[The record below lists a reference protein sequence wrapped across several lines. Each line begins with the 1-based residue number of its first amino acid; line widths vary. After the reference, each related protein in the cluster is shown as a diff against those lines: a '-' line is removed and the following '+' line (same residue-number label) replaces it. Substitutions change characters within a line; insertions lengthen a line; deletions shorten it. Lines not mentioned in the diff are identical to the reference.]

1 MEVELKLLVAA
12 ADLDAVRNS
21 SLLRRLQRDPPHTV
35 DNTSIYFDTPAL
47 TLHHHRAGLRLRR
60 SEGGWVQTFK
70 GGGSVVGGL
79 HSRNEFESAVPDQS
93 LDLPALR
100 LLSGKGNPYYKLLG
114 RRLLREQLQP
124 IFVTEIRR
132 TIWQLRTDDGARIE
146 CVLDLGS
153 VTAGAQHVPISEI
166 ELELKD
172 GPPHA
177 LFALALALLDEV
189 PLRLGNT
196 SKAAH
201 GYALLMPDHVAAD
214 SAAAKIGMT
223 RTTSV
228 EEAFVMLVQACL
240 TQMQT
245 HEDAV
250 IADASGEP
258 LHRMRVALRK
268 LHGVFQLFAHPVTLP
283 ETLVEEFAWLAG
295 VLGPAR
301 DWDVLLHSTLPRM
314 PDAMLNQIDLLELVC
329 AVSQAAGNVAE
340 LAAAAI
346 TSPRYTRLLLGCQ
359 QWLLGAEWRNR
370 ADTNLAALSRPVEQF
385 ATEGFSALTEKLRR
399 RHKKAAGGDQRLR
412 HRARIA
418 AKNLRYAVEFF
429 SALYSGKETRQLLKA
444 LASFQDELGAAND
457 LVVADRLLQTLALGE
472 AASRDVDYLRGCL
485 AATYQHETSVRTRG
499 WRRLAKLDLPR

>member
-21 SLLRRLQRDPPHTV
+21 PLLRRLQRDPPHTV

-47 TLHHHRAGLRLRR
+47 TLHRHRAGLRLRR
-60 SEGGWVQTFK
+60 SEGGWVQSFK

-79 HSRNEFESAVPDQS
+79 HSRNEFESAVQDQS
-93 LDLPALR
+93 LDLPTLR
-100 LLSGKGNPYYKLLG
+100 LLAGKGNPWYRLLG
-114 RRLLREQLQP
+114 RDGLREQLQP

-132 TIWQLRTDDGARIE
+132 TIWQLRTDDGTRIE

-153 VTAGAQHVPISEI
+153 VTAGARTVPISEM
-166 ELELKD
+166 ELELKE

-201 GYALLMPDHVAAD
+201 GYALLMPGQAAAD
-214 SAAAKIGMT
+214 SASAKIALT
-223 RTTSV
+223 RATTV
-228 EEAFVMLVQACL
+228 ENAFVMLVQACL
-240 TQMQT
+240 MQMQT
-245 HEDAV
+245 HEDGV
-250 IADASGEP
+250 IAGAGGEP

-268 LHGVFQLFAHPVTLP
+268 LHGVFQLFSDQITLP
-283 ETLVEEFAWLAG
+283 ETLVDEFAWLAG

-301 DWDVLLHSTLPRM
+301 DWDVLLQTTLPRM
-314 PDAMLNQIDLLELVC
+314 PDAMLNQVDLLGLVC
-329 AVSQAAGNVAE
+329 AVSEAAGNAIE

-346 TSPRYTRLLLGCQ
+346 ASPRYTRLLLGCQ
-359 QWLLGAEWRNR
+359 QWLLGTEWRKR
-370 ADTNLAALSRPVEQF
+370 ADTDPVTLSRPVEQF
-385 ATEGFSALTEKLRR
+385 ATEAFRALTGKLRR
-399 RHKKAAGGDQRLR
+399 RHKKAVDGDQRMR
-412 HRARIA
+412 HRTRIA

-444 LASFQDELGAAND
+444 LASLQDELGAAND
-457 LVVADRLLQTLALGE
+457 LVVADRLLQTLASHG
-472 AASRDVDYLRGCL
+472 ATSSDVGYVRGFL
-485 AATYQHETSVRTRG
+485 AATYEHETCVQPRA
-499 WRRLAKLDLPR
+499 WRRLAKLGLHG